1 MIKIDHIALY
11 TRRLEVCRAFYE
23 TYFGATAGT
32 MYHNPN
38 TGLKTYFLSFT
49 GDTRLEIM
57 ERPDVGERPDKALSE
72 GLIHLA
78 FSTGSREAVDR
89 LTARLVA
96 DGYACVGRPRIT
108 GDGYYESVVTDPDGN
123 RIEITI

>member
-57 ERPDVGERPDKALSE
+57 ERPDVGERPD
-72 GLIHLA
+72 
-78 FSTGSREAVDR
+78 
-89 LTARLVA
+89 
-96 DGYACVGRPRIT
+96 GYACVGRPRIT

>member
-38 TGLKTYFLSFT
+38 TGLKTYFLSFA
-49 GDTRLEIM
+49 DNTRLEIM
-57 ERPDVGERPDKALSE
+57 ERPDVEERPDKALSE
-72 GLIHLA
+72 GFIHLA
-78 FSTGSREAVDR
+78 FSVGSREAVDR

>member
-38 TGLKTYFLSFT
+38 TGLKTYFLRFADSA
-49 GDTRLEIM
+49 RLEIM
-57 ERPDVGERPDKALSE
+57 ERPDVEERSDKALSE
-72 GLIHLA
+72 GFIHLA
-78 FSTGSREAVDR
+78 FSAGSREAVDR
-89 LTARLVA
+89 LTARLAA
-96 DGYACVGRPRIT
+96 DGYACVGRPRVT
-108 GDGYYESVVTDPDGN
+108 GDGTQ
-123 RIEITI
+123 

>member
-57 ERPDVGERPDKALSE
+57 EHVPMWENVRTR
-72 GLIHLA
+72 
-78 FSTGSREAVDR
+78 R
-89 LTARLVA
+89 
-96 DGYACVGRPRIT
+96 
-108 GDGYYESVVTDPDGN
+108 
-123 RIEITI
+123 